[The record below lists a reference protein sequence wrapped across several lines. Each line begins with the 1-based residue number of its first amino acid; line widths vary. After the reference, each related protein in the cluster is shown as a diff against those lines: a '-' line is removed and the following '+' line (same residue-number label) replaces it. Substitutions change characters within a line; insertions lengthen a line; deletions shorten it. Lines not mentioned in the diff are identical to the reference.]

1 MRPKERLED
10 SAQTSRIRFQTPDKT
25 ATTAPSSTNTS
36 KPSQK
41 TIASKGRNQPPKSSS
56 LARSDSAS
64 KRDSLTSFFGQPT
77 LTQIDWVATK
87 PQEPDSDDGGLDYIK
102 PETDEVHDDV
112 PNDKPSR
119 EVIEI
124 PDDSGS
130 DAEYRLALSS
140 RTRPARG
147 FDTKKTTTPKRRKSS
162 STSKNEN
169 PGKGTSRRKG
179 VAGIND
185 SKTTNKQQTL
195 GERDKTLTQMDYVR
209 RYLKIEPDEEVQLD
223 YTYYS
228 PRKDCDPE
236 SRKAHRR
243 SAQEALQSTK
253 HEQMEYSAHKRRRLT
268 EEFDRKEPPMNEGI
282 QPLDDKLTGALV
294 TPKKS
299 VKAEIPS
306 SQSPESPGFA
316 VISPAKLGGM
326 KRFPLKQRSPDT
338 TDQPVN
344 KEPAGHPHREENLR
358 GPDHKPLQK
367 SSFPSSPTFPDPE
380 ASGSHNHIST
390 PKAEGDENVKPN
402 KKPISTQRTVVYET
416 DAESDSADFQEDRSE
431 VSATEEQDDDDSI
444 EDSQYPVRGDS
455 QELPPPVITSDLDN
469 EPGENYPETTLS
481 SEASVCYRRPHQS
494 TQFPLEP
501 IPPLSTQR
509 MAELFP
515 QDKGSIPQQTMTD
528 TTQTQSSP
536 AAQQRSLP
544 IHPLQ
549 TQTQSQSQS
558 QSQDLDKNSTEMIP
572 ESSPVTRQDNGM
584 DAHESCAQESVV
596 QVESSQPPNRL
607 LMSSR
612 IDQDSGPRD
621 FISGNQLLSSSV
633 MESIPMPQLWMG
645 SQDSV
650 GEPYSEP
657 DKE

>member
-1 MRPKERLED
+1 M
-10 SAQTSRIRFQTPDKT
+10 
-25 ATTAPSSTNTS
+25 ATEP
-36 KPSQK
+36 
-41 TIASKGRNQPPKSSS
+41 R
-56 LARSDSAS
+56 
-64 KRDSLTSFFGQPT
+64 
-77 LTQIDWVATK
+77 
-87 PQEPDSDDGGLDYIK
+87 EPDSDDGGLDYIK
-102 PETDEVHDDV
+102 PETDGVHDDV

-130 DAEYRLALSS
+130 DAEYRPAPSS

-147 FDTKKTTTPKRRKSS
+147 LDTKKTNTSKRRKSS
-162 STSKNEN
+162 GTCKNEN

-179 VAGIND
+179 GGGING
-185 SKTTNKQQTL
+185 SKTTNKQQPS

-228 PRKDCDPE
+228 PKKDCDPE
-236 SRKAHRR
+236 SREAHCR

-253 HEQMEYSAHKRRRLT
+253 HEQMEPSAHKRRRLT
-268 EEFDRKEPPMNEGI
+268 DEFDRKEPPMNEDI
-282 QPLDDKLTGALV
+282 QPPEDKLPGALV

-306 SQSPESPGFA
+306 SQSPESPGFT
-316 VISPAKLGGM
+316 VISPSKLKGM
-326 KRFPLKQRSPDT
+326 KHFPLKQRSPDT
-338 TDQPVN
+338 TDQSI
-344 KEPAGHPHREENLR
+344 KEEPAGNSHREENLR
-358 GPDHKPLQK
+358 GPDHELPQK
-367 SSFPSSPTFPDPE
+367 FSSCPSSPTLPDPK
-380 ASGSHNHIST
+380 ASGSQNHIST
-390 PKAEGDENVKPN
+390 PKAEGDKNFKPD
-402 KKPISTQRTVVYET
+402 KKPVSTQRTVVYET

-431 VSATEEQDDDDSI
+431 VSGTEEQDDDDSI

-455 QELPPPVITSDLDN
+455 QDLPPPIITSDLDN
-469 EPGENYPETTLS
+469 EPGETYPQTILS

-509 MAELFP
+509 MVELFP
-515 QDKGSIPQQTMTD
+515 QDKGSISQQIMTD

-536 AAQQRSLP
+536 AVQQRSLP
-544 IHPLQ
+544 THPLQ
-549 TQTQSQSQS
+549 TETQSQFQS
-558 QSQDLDKNSTEMIP
+558 QSQDLDKNSTEMVP

-584 DAHESCAQESVV
+584 DANESCAQESVV

-607 LMSSR
+607 LMNSR
-612 IDQDSGPRD
+612 MDQDSGPRD

-650 GEPYSEP
+650 GEPYTEP